1 MNPSPIPRRKVA
13 FFGSPTW
20 AVPVAQ
26 ALHQHHDLVLVVTQP
41 DKPAGRGLQLT
52 ACAVAQWAEGERLH
66 LEKPAKIRKNQA
78 FFDLCRQL
86 ELDAAITAAYGKI
99 LPGELLD
106 IPRFGFLNLHPSDLP
121 KYRGPAP
128 VQWTLVN
135 GDLETAVSIMKTDVG
150 MDTGPVIAKVFS
162 PVDPH
167 ENALELSNRL
177 RDTGIQLLLEALN
190 NLEQL
195 HPQAQPPEG
204 THAPMLEKDD
214 GRMVWTR
221 SAQQIYN
228 RHRGVQPW
236 PGSWFEFGGKRVK
249 VLRLNAEPR
258 SLVLSRAEG
267 PNAEPTGSVVQIGK
281 GVEVATSEG
290 MVELLE
296 VQPEGKKPMSALDW
310 ARGYQVKIGT
320 QLD

>member
-1 MNPSPIPRRKVA
+1 MSQLPFATHLLPRRRRVA
-13 FFGSPTW
+13 FFGSPAW

-52 ACAVAQWAEGERLH
+52 ACPVAQWAEGEGLR
-66 LEKPAKIRKNQA
+66 LEKPAKIRRNEV
-78 FFDLCRQL
+78 FFQLCRELGL
-86 ELDAAITAAYGKI
+86 EAAVTAAYGKI
-99 LPGELLD
+99 LPRELLE

-128 VQWTLVN
+128 VQWTLIN
-135 GDLETAVSIMKTDVG
+135 GETETAVSIMQTDVG
-150 MDTGPVIAKVFS
+150 MDTGPVVAKFYS
-162 PVDPH
+162 PVSPH

-177 RDTGIQLLLEALN
+177 RDKGIKLLLEALQ
-190 NLEQL
+190 NLENLDLQ
-195 HPQAQPPEG
+195 PQPEEG

-214 GRMVWTR
+214 GKIFWTR
-221 SAQQIYN
+221 SALEIYN

-249 VLRLNAEPR
+249 VKTLNAKRQTLDAKTP
-258 SLVLSRAEG
+258 G
-267 PNAEPTGSVVQIGK
+267 TVQQIDK

-290 MVELLE
+290 VVELLE
-296 VQPEGKKPMSALDW
+296 VQPEGKKTMSASDW
-310 ARGYQVKIGT
+310 ARGYQVQIGT
-320 QLD
+320 RLD